1 MGVFENASAVA
12 PFRAG
17 YLVLQGM
24 GTGSNSRNG
33 LDLLYGEVGIANE
46 LPKFQSTNFF
56 DGQSSTSIVTQNGV
70 YHGSVPY
77 LFALDD
83 STIVALYAGEE
94 NGQTGIWAHVFFD
107 DGATLTRVTA
117 LQQLAGDLDFI
128 ASAPIFG
135 ASTVPGLSGFLLA
148 YNNADGM
155 AYTWCSLPSYTPGQ
169 PMQLNVLRLSGSGD
183 GTVNGNVSLVVV
195 VNGAGGGE
203 MPVQAIQTVNYGKHL
218 DVSIYGL
225 DVSDGVPVIDTAN
238 NMETDGQWDVFSL
251 FRGADGLAWY
261 QSTTGGSGTIT
272 LGVVASDGTLTPGAA
287 TNLPAS
293 SLPHPA
299 PVYYTFG
306 EFTANPPVGMRET
319 VPVYRTL
326 LFGAD
331 SGDPLQVGQAQRT
344 VFQQEPPPTQQ
355 GVVIGIFDSGPPVP
369 NENLAGL
376 SPGATIGVTTFGE
389 IDSQTTGWTINSSI
403 GGFFQYQSSDGIPGI
418 LSVTQKF
425 KISFGVTAAFSQQAT
440 SQQIKSY
447 YAKAQTILDNNQLVT
462 NPQGQALVGF
472 TSFIGYRYVFLDT
485 TGSPVP
491 NAPPYYELYSTGWTI
506 NSLPYD
512 YNPAATAGKVPGN
525 ILSYVMNDGEEQ
537 SLEQNLLNGAS
548 IAQAA
553 WSTAGGANVQPAS
566 ITQGSKSIGTN
577 LNFQASIGGS
587 LGPPGE
593 NISVSAGVQASFA
606 INYTW
611 STTTTDQIQTSDD
624 LGPLNDPP
632 PAGAYSSYSYDVLIL
647 AHNQQYT
654 AELISLLQSYPSTNN
669 TTLLGLMAPNSSPWQ
684 IIHIVRAYE
693 LAGANAPAAARS
705 AAAGR

>member
-1 MGVFENASAVA
+1 MSIFENASAVA

-33 LDLLYGEVGIANE
+33 LDLLYGEVGTANE

-117 LQQLAGDLDFI
+117 LQQLAGDLDFLS
-128 ASAPIFG
+128 SAPIFG

-169 PMQLNVLRLSGSGD
+169 PIPLNVVRITGGGD

-195 VNGAGGGE
+195 VSGAGSDT
-203 MPVQAIQTVNYGKHL
+203 PVQAVQTVNYGKHL
-218 DVSIYGL
+218 DVNIYGL
-225 DVSDGVPVIDTAN
+225 DVSSGVPVIQAGAN
-238 NMETDGQWDVFSL
+238 AEIDGQWGVFSL
-251 FRGADGLAWY
+251 FRGADGLPWY
-261 QSTTGGSGTIT
+261 QTTTGGKTIT
-272 LGVVASDGTLTPGAA
+272 LGVVASDATLTPGPA
-287 TNLPAS
+287 TSLPAP

-306 EFTANPPVGMRET
+306 EFTTNPPVGLQET

-326 LFGAD
+326 LFGAG
-331 SGDPLQVGQAQRT
+331 SGDPVQVGQARRT

-355 GVVIGIFDSGPPVP
+355 GVVIGIFDSGPPIP
-369 NENLAGL
+369 NANLAGL
-376 SPGATIGVTTFGE
+376 SPDVTIGTTAFGE

-403 GGFFQYQSSDGIPGI
+403 GGFFQYQSSSGIPGI

-440 SQQIKSY
+440 TQQIKSY
-447 YAKAQTILDNNQLVT
+447 YATASTILDRDQLVT
-462 NPQGQALVGF
+462 NPQGVALVGF

-512 YNPAATAGKVPGN
+512 YNPAATAGKLPGN
-525 ILSYVMNDGEEQ
+525 ILSYVMDEGEEQ

-548 IAQAA
+548 IAQLA
-553 WSTAGGANVQPAS
+553 WSTSGGASVQSAS

-593 NISVSAGVQASFA
+593 NVSVSVGVQASFTF
-606 INYTW
+606 NYTW
-611 STTTTDQIQTSDD
+611 STSTTDQIGTSDQ
-624 LGPLNDPP
+624 LGPLNNPP

-654 AELISLLQSYPSTNN
+654 TELISLLQSYPSANN
-669 TTLLGLMAPNSSPWQ
+669 TRLLGQMAPNSSPWQ

-693 LAGANAPAAARS
+693 LAAANAAAAARG
-705 AAAGR
+705 AAAGG